1 MKKIISIIAV
11 LIAMCSVF
19 SKAKTNET
27 RKISKELS
35 QNKNDYS
42 NITGTPEDSVIF
54 YGGFAGVND
63 YIFTQIDSNFEPDT
77 QAMIRADGFVSKP
90 VKPGSRYM
98 LEYLDNTTTNATLVS
113 GSGGVASVHFTDNG
127 YNAIYNVPTSILIID
142 VPKEP
147 GLYYFGYYNGSFS
160 IKMGELYTDDYS
172 IVYSSTIRKA
182 SSLNEVLKYYKGTEW
197 EPLINEELKKATV
210 EREKRIN
217 DIRAKKSRR

>member
-98 LEYLDNTTTNATLVS
+98 LEYLDNTTTTVS

-127 YNAIYNVPTSILIID
+127 YNAIYNVP
-142 VPKEP
+142 KEP
-147 GLYYFGYYNGSFS
+147 GLYYFGYYNGGFS